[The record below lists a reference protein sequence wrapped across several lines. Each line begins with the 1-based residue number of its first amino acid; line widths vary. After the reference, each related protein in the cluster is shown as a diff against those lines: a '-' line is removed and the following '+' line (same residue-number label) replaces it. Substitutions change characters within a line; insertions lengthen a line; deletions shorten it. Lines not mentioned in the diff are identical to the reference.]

1 MQQHGGDSGS
11 APFRVSELRDRG
23 GLYYGINQISGKA
36 VTGDRRRLANGNGLI
51 LAQPGSGKSVA
62 AKLEL
67 GSVLVNTDSNVI
79 VIDPTAEYV
88 PLAEAFHGSA
98 ISFDVRDDMHLNPLD
113 IDYFDDDGNF
123 LDWTDVRYGT
133 ADGKGVSVQDKMFFV
148 RALIETCLRKKP
160 TDRQLSAIE
169 KSVVR
174 MYKDNYEEQRRIF
187 LPEEKS
193 KSRWATPEY
202 LVRREEEWT
211 ASSAR
216 RQLSREEIIR
226 EYSPVMGDF
235 YQCLKEMA
243 HDDELKELTDS
254 LERFITGSLSIFNHH
269 TNIAINTRMTVFNIK
284 TIPKN
289 LWTTAMFIMLE
300 NITGRIEANYAKGI
314 STYLLIDEF
323 HEILRSPA
331 TAEYTSRLWKKGRK
345 LGGIYTGVTQNV
357 SDLVKGMKSSATDD
371 QTENIFSNSKFFL
384 LLSQSTPDR
393 KVLEEN
399 LPISPALFDMIENC
413 EPGNG
418 LLIFGNTVVP
428 VNMRLRKESALYQ
441 MFNTN
446 FFEKTKQIKEGRE
459 DI

>member
-1 MQQHGGDSGS
+1 MQQHGGDGEP

-36 VTGDRRRLANGNGLI
+36 VTGDRRSLANGNGLI

-113 IDYFDDDGNF
+113 IDYFDEEGNF
-123 LDWTDVRYGT
+123 LDWMDVRYGT

-187 LPEEKS
+187 MPEEKS

-202 LVRREEEWT
+202 LVRKEEERT

-269 TNIAINTRMTVFNIK
+269 TNIAI
-284 TIPKN
+284 
-289 LWTTAMFIMLE
+289 
-300 NITGRIEANYAKGI
+300 
-314 STYLLIDEF
+314 
-323 HEILRSPA
+323 
-331 TAEYTSRLWKKGRK
+331 
-345 LGGIYTGVTQNV
+345 
-357 SDLVKGMKSSATDD
+357 
-371 QTENIFSNSKFFL
+371 
-384 LLSQSTPDR
+384 
-393 KVLEEN
+393 
-399 LPISPALFDMIENC
+399 
-413 EPGNG
+413 
-418 LLIFGNTVVP
+418 
-428 VNMRLRKESALYQ
+428 KE
-441 MFNTN
+441 
-446 FFEKTKQIKEGRE
+446 
-459 DI
+459 